1 MVIRKVLT
9 RITRKISEFYPD
21 HTVIMTIA
29 GIGCFYQNGVYSK
42 VIYNYYHCLSLLA
55 ENQNLVLE
63 NKSLRNDL
71 IKVSQSSTTNLNLN
85 KGKTLSSY
93 CLLTKKESLHEVV
106 NH

>member
-1 MVIRKVLT
+1 M
-9 RITRKISEFYPD
+9 EF
-21 HTVIMTIA
+21 TEKSLII
-29 GIGCFYQNGVYSK
+29 IIIVYSF
-42 VIYNYYHCLSLLA
+42 LA

-85 KGKTLSSY
+85 KGRKIFPY
-93 CLLTKKESLHEVV
+93 CLLTEKEAIQEAI